1 MTSRQFDRLLFV
13 NIAMTTGA
21 FAQTAVLRLV
31 MASEVASGREVDF
44 VIVMLDIVMI
54 DSSNGS

>member
-31 MASEVASGREVDF
+31 MELVEVASGREVDF
-44 VIVMLDIVMI
+44 VIVVLDVVMI
-54 DSSNGS
+54 